1 MTVQVREIIVL
12 RTLSTSSTCGIKG
25 NYVSGSTN
33 IRVLIAEDQTL
44 MRQGL
49 KTILDLEE
57 GFEVVGEASDG
68 QEAVDRAMA
77 LRPDVVLMDV
87 QMPRM
92 TGVEATTLLAAAL
105 PLARVIILTTFD
117 YDEYVFDGIK
127 AGARGYLLKDT
138 PATELLAAIRRV
150 HAGESIIQPS
160 VATRMIAEFTRR
172 REVPQ
177 GPEYELLSERERDV
191 LRLIADGLSNKEIA
205 SRLIL
210 AEGTVKNHVSAILEK
225 LHAANRTQA
234 ARVARE
240 QGLI

>member
-1 MTVQVREIIVL
+1 
-12 RTLSTSSTCGIKG
+12 
-25 NYVSGSTN
+25 
-33 IRVLIAEDQTL
+33 

-57 GFEVVGEASDG
+57 GFDVVGEASDG
-68 QEAVDRAMA
+68 QEAVDRALA

-87 QMPRM
+87 QMPHM
-92 TGVEATTLLAAAL
+92 TGVEATNLLAAAL
-105 PLARVIILTTFD
+105 PTTRVIILTTFD

-138 PATELLAAIRRV
+138 PATELLEAIRRV

-172 REVPQ
+172 REIAQ
-177 GPEYELLSERERDV
+177 ASEYETLSERERDV
-191 LRLIADGLSNKEIA
+191 LRLLADGLSNKEIA

-210 AEGTVKNHVSAILEK
+210 AEGTVKNHVSTILEK

-240 QGLI
+240 QRLI

>member
-1 MTVQVREIIVL
+1 V
-12 RTLSTSSTCGIKG
+12 
-25 NYVSGSTN
+25 YGSN
-33 IRVLIAEDQTL
+33 QIRVLIAEDQTL

-57 GFEVVGEASDG
+57 GFEVVGEARDG
-68 QEAVDRAMA
+68 LEAVDRVLA

-87 QMPRM
+87 QMPLM
-92 TGVEATTLLAAAL
+92 TGVEATAQLTATL
-105 PLARVIILTTFD
+105 PSARVIILTTFD

-138 PATELLAAIRRV
+138 PATELLATIRRV

-172 REVPQ
+172 HGVTQEAQ
-177 GPEYELLSERERDV
+177 YEPLSERERDV
-191 LRLIADGLSNKEIA
+191 LRLLADGLSNKEIA
-205 SRLIL
+205 TRLIL

>member
-1 MTVQVREIIVL
+1 MTKATVP
-12 RTLSTSSTCGIKG
+12 
-25 NYVSGSTN
+25 

-49 KTILDLEE
+49 RTILELED
-57 GFEVVGEASDG
+57 GFTVVGEAADG
-68 QEAVDRAMA
+68 QEACERALA
-77 LRPDVVLMDV
+77 LRPDIVLMDV
-87 QMPRM
+87 QMPRSN
-92 TGVEATTLLAAAL
+92 GVAATAQIVAQL
-105 PLARVIILTTFD
+105 PATRVIILTTFD

-138 PATELLAAIRRV
+138 PADELLAAIRKV

-160 VATRMIAEFTRR
+160 VATRLIAEFTRR
-172 REVPQ
+172 NAPAA
-177 GPEYELLSERERDV
+177 PEYELLSEREIDV
-191 LRLIADGLSNKEIA
+191 LRLLADGLSNREIA
-205 SRLIL
+205 ARLVL
-210 AEGTVKNHVSAILEK
+210 AEGTVKNHVSTILDK